1 MTIVLLGAMF
11 PDAVLA
17 LSNTRMELAHAPRD
31 PELLQAPLE
40 QRLRLLSWVGRHGH
54 RFLVERQRRSAFSLP
69 RAQRVDRLV
78 ADDIDQPRHRARHR
92 GIEPARAVPHIHE
105 SLLQHLFRALP
116 AVQYTERDP
125 QQTPAGRA
133 VHLLERRAI
142 PQRDAR
148 QQNSK
153 VFVGEH
159 GGAIERASV
168 DRRCGHYKPASPRF
182 SRASPRA
189 RGGVNAERSR
199 FAEPSN
205 SCFHPRRNSPVQGT
219 GFG

>member
-1 MTIVLLGAMF
+1 MF

-92 GIEPARAVPHIHE
+92 GIEPARACHTFMKASCNTSSAR
-105 SLLQHLFRALP
+105 SLLINIRKATPNRCAQAAR
-116 AVQYTERDP
+116 YTSSNAARSPSATRD
-125 QQTPAGRA
+125 
-133 VHLLERRAI
+133 
-142 PQRDAR
+142 
-148 QQNSK
+148 
-153 VFVGEH
+153 
-159 GGAIERASV
+159 
-168 DRRCGHYKPASPRF
+168 
-182 SRASPRA
+182 SRAA
-189 RGGVNAERSR
+189 RSSLVSMAERSSGR
-199 FAEPSN
+199 
-205 SCFHPRRNSPVQGT
+205 V
-219 GFG
+219 